1 MPGVTDRL
9 VGRSEESAV
18 LDRVLDAVDAGLPA
32 ALELTGE
39 AGIGKSRLL
48 TELATRADARNL
60 LVLAGSGSEFE
71 RELPF
76 SVFVD
81 ALDDYLRALDP
92 GRFDDL
98 DEDVRAE
105 LARVFPSLAAPAT
118 SRGVADGHERY
129 RSHRAVR
136 TLLEELA
143 GRLPLVLLLDDLHWA
158 DSASVELV
166 AALLRR
172 PPAAAVLI
180 AFAVRPR
187 MVPEGFAAA
196 LERAGREGGLERIE
210 LSGLTLTEVRE
221 LLTESPDQ
229 NAVDLYEETGGN
241 PFYVEQLARHRGHSG
256 DPAATAG
263 LTAAGIPPAV
273 AASLGE
279 ELTLLSPTA
288 RLVLEGAAVA
298 GDPFEPELAASAAAV
313 SEHAAMDAIDELL
326 RFDLVRSTD
335 VPRRFR
341 FRHPL
346 VRNALYEGTAA
357 GWRLGAHERCAAA
370 LRSQGASAA
379 SRAHHVERSAR
390 DGDLE
395 AVGLLTDAGRE
406 SLRLAPASAA
416 HWFHESLRL
425 LPNTAPA
432 SERIELL
439 RARAEALT
447 ATGRY
452 ADSHDALLEALEFVP
467 PESEALFASLTRACA
482 ATESLLGRP
491 QQAAQRLR
499 SALLRLR
506 AEPSSERVALTLEL
520 AVNSLYQ
527 TRFDEMHETALAAL
541 EDAQALADAPFT
553 AAALAVLSFADS
565 LMRDA
570 DEAESKCARAA
581 ELIDSMVDDEL
592 ARYLQSA
599 AWLSGVELYLDRYAE
614 ADLHASRALAVAR
627 ASGQGELF
635 LVLVQILGG
644 VWRQR
649 GKLGQ
654 AGELLD
660 GGIEQARLL
669 DNTHALVW
677 NLSGRSTIA
686 LPLGDV
692 QLAVV
697 TAEEAVQLS
706 LGAEST
712 FHAAEAA
719 AVLAAALL
727 EAGQAEQAVT
737 LLLGHSGGEGLELIA
752 GSPRAGYLELLTR
765 CRLALDRPDDAAR
778 SAQQAEA
785 WAESVR
791 LPMAAAWASRAAAA
805 VSLQRGEG
813 DRAAEQ
819 AIVSS
824 AAADAVGAPVEAALS
839 RVVAGRAYAQVGD
852 RQRAVAELQHAA
864 AQLESH
870 GCVRHLGEAEREL
883 GRLGQRT
890 HRRTAA
896 GRADG
901 TRIDSLTGRELQIA
915 GLVVD
920 RKTNP
925 EIAAELFLSQKTVE
939 SHLRNIFRKVGVAT
953 RVELARA
960 VELADDPV
968 PPAS

>member
-1 MPGVTDRL
+1 VTDRL

-18 LDRVLDAVDAGLPA
+18 LDHVLETVDAGAPA
-32 ALELTGE
+32 ALELAGE

-48 TELATRADARNL
+48 RELAARADARNL
-60 LVLAGSGSEFE
+60 LVLSGSGSEFE
-71 RELPF
+71 RDLPF

-92 GRFDDL
+92 ARFQVL
-98 DEDVRAE
+98 DEDVRTE
-105 LARVFPSLAAPAT
+105 LAHVFPSLTLAT
-118 SRGVADGHERY
+118 PRDLADGHERY

-136 TLLEELA
+136 ALLEELA
-143 GRLPLVLLLDDLHWA
+143 RRLPLVLLLDDLHWA
-158 DSASVELV
+158 DSASIELV

-172 PPAAAVLI
+172 PPAGAVLI

-196 LERAGREGGLERIE
+196 LERAGREGELNRIE
-210 LSGLTLTEVRE
+210 LRGLTLAEVRE
-221 LLTESPDQ
+221 LLTGSPER

-241 PFYVEQLARHRGHSG
+241 PFYVEQLARHRGHG
-256 DPAATAG
+256 GELAATAG
-263 LTAAGIPPAV
+263 LTGTGIPPAV

-313 SEHAAMDAIDELL
+313 SEDTAMDGIDELL

-346 VRNALYEGTAA
+346 VRNALYEATAA
-357 GWRLGAHERCAAA
+357 GWRLGAHERCAAVLA
-370 LRSQGASAA
+370 SHGASATA
-379 SRAHHVERSAR
+379 RAHHVERSAR
-390 DGDLE
+390 NGNLE
-395 AVGLLTDAGRE
+395 AVRLLTDAGRE

-416 HWFHESLRL
+416 HWFHQSLRL
-425 LPNTAPA
+425 LPHTAPA
-432 SERIELL
+432 EERTELL

-452 ADSHDALLEALEFVP
+452 ADSHDALLEALELVP
-467 PESEALFASLTRACA
+467 TESDALFASLTRACA

-506 AEPSSERVALTLEL
+506 AEPSPDRVALMLEL

-527 TRFDEMHETALAAL
+527 TRFDEMHETSHAAL

-553 AAALAVLSFADS
+553 AAALAVLSFAES
-565 LMRDA
+565 LMRDGDA
-570 DEAESKCARAA
+570 AESTRARAA
-581 ELIDSMVDDEL
+581 GLIDSMDDDEL
-592 ARYLQSA
+592 ARYVESA
-599 AWLSGVELYLDRYAE
+599 AWLSGSELYLDRYAE

-627 ASGQGELF
+627 ASGQGGLI

-654 AGELLD
+654 AAELLD

-692 QLAVV
+692 QLAVA

-706 LGAEST
+706 HDAEST

-719 AVLAAALL
+719 AVLAAAML
-727 EAGQAEQAVT
+727 EAGQAEQAVA

-765 CRLALDRPDDAAR
+765 CRLALGHPDDAAR
-778 SAQQAEA
+778 SAQHAEA
-785 WAESVR
+785 WAASVR

-805 VSLQRGEG
+805 VSLHRGEA
-813 DRAAEQ
+813 DRAADQ
-819 AIVSS
+819 ALASS

-839 RVVAGRAYAQVGD
+839 RIVAGRALAQAGD
-852 RQRAVAELQHAA
+852 RDRGTAELQHAA
-864 AQLESH
+864 ARLEAL
-870 GCVRHLGEAEREL
+870 GCIRHLGEAEREL

-896 GRADG
+896 GKADG
-901 TRIDSLTGRELQIA
+901 TRIESLTGRELQIA
-915 GLVVD
+915 LLVVD

-939 SHLRNIFRKVGVAT
+939 THLRNIFRKVGVAT

-960 VELADDPV
+960 VELAHDPR
-968 PPAS
+968 PAPS